1 MHKPPSVLRFLL
13 PIPPLASPGTVTSNS
28 WPTINGRASI
38 WSVTWSRLLSE
49 WAVHTHACFTHEGND
64 GLMTSTRQNKE
75 STKGVLAE
83 PLEYGYILHGRTTY
97 SHSVKFLQSDYMLFY
112 HAVYIPLVIS
122 LLSAISSVSCSVFC
136 SSEVAGKNSFSSNWK
151 WFCFCNRVIYFP
163 PFIFS
168 YVTSVLFISV
178 FKSICNASWS

>member
-1 MHKPPSVLRFLL
+1 MGCSHSCMLY
-13 PIPPLASPGTVTSNS
+13 
-28 WPTINGRASI
+28 
-38 WSVTWSRLLSE
+38 
-49 WAVHTHACFTHEGND
+49 D

-83 PLEYGYILHGRTTY
+83 PLENGYILHGRTTY

-136 SSEVAGKNSFSSNWK
+136 SSEVAGKNSFSSNWNG
-151 WFCFCNRVIYFP
+151 FVSATVLSIFPHLFSPTLLQYYSFQLSNRYAMRAEAK
-163 PFIFS
+163 PFLC
-168 YVTSVLFISV
+168 TSIRRTLTLDIRS
-178 FKSICNASWS
+178 